1 MMEKTV
7 LKQVDELSR
16 MSMAQ
21 LRKRWGDLMGADPGR
36 LGRAY
41 LIRRLAYR
49 VQELAFG
56 GLSQEARQQ
65 LAAIADGK
73 GPKGPRAKRRKMNLA
88 VGTRLLR
95 DWNGRRYEVVVEQEG
110 LLYDGQHYRSL
121 TAVAEAITGSHW
133 NGNRFFGITRPAGKR
148 GKA

>member
-1 MMEKTV
+1 MERTV
-7 LKQVDELSR
+7 LTQVDELSR

-21 LRKRWGDLMGADPGR
+21 LRKRWADLLGADPGR

-41 LIRRLAYR
+41 LVRRLAYR

-65 LAAIADGK
+65 LAAVADGAA
-73 GPKGPRAKRRKMNLA
+73 PKAAAGKRRKMNLTT
-88 VGTRLLR
+88 GTRLLR
-95 DWNGRRYEVVVEQEG
+95 DWNGQRYEVVVQDKG
-110 LLYDGQHYRSL
+110 LLFDGKHYGSL
-121 TAVAEAITGSHW
+121 SAVAEAITGAHW
-133 NGNRFFGITRPAGKR
+133 NGNRFFGLTAPAVRKR